1 MSLKLLNH
9 TSSSLLKTILRTY
22 SNNSLSGLSPKR
34 RTSSTRYISSL
45 NTSVKCTKL
54 IIRSPSSSAPRE
66 SPTPLVFLRTNIP
79 IFISPL
85 LISTP
90 AGSSNSYADPSN
102 KHIRTPVGPWR
113 SSQDNQVL
121 SNDIRE
127 HPDLEDRTD
136 WEGWSSMF
144 SEKGYT
150 SIEIDISLQ
159 SYNPVNPS
167 NYPNP
172 SDSTHS
178 LWVKGSTRD
187 ILKEMSTLL
196 STEIRLLGI
205 PFPPILISMGKST
218 VLSQSYVGD
227 YPVQGMVLVDPP
239 KEPVWGLSDLTNSLN
254 SPGSSGSLGS
264 IRSIESSASLNRGNL
279 SSSSLSLE
287 SSDSG
292 EEDREEVGRVKTS
305 EKSEGKKRLEK
316 LEFKYEPTFPILLLG
331 VEDRMEDVLSSRL
344 GQAATGSI
352 TGGRWRKGVEVES
365 MKDGLGEET
374 RLVRFLIFITP
385 DHKIRVVGGL
395 VSCISD
401 RALRYLSRKR
411 SEATL

>member
-66 SPTPLVFLRTNIP
+66 SPTPLVFLRINIP

-90 AGSSNSYADPSN
+90 AGSSNAYEDPSN
-102 KHIRTPVGPWR
+102 KHIRTHVNTPTGPWK

-121 SNDIRE
+121 SKEIRE
-127 HPDLEDRTD
+127 HQDLEQVSSHDRVD

-144 SEKGYT
+144 SETGYT

-159 SYNPVNPS
+159 SSNPVNPS
-167 NYPNP
+167 NHPNP
-172 SDSTHS
+172 SDSS
-178 LWVKGSTRD
+178 DGLWVKSSRD
-187 ILKEMSTLL
+187 ILNEMSTLL

-305 EKSEGKKRLEK
+305 EKSEGKKRLER

-331 VEDRMEDVLSSRL
+331 VEDRMEDVHSSRL
-344 GQAATGSI
+344 GRAATESI
-352 TGGRWRKGVEVES
+352 TGRGRWRKGVEVES

-374 RLVRFLIFITP
+374 RLVSFSLTP
-385 DHKIRVVGGL
+385 VQVL
-395 VSCISD
+395 
-401 RALRYLSRKR
+401 AF
-411 SEATL
+411 